1 MEKENDMT
9 ETETKSNILAAAEE
23 MFLQHGFS
31 KVTMEEI
38 AAALGISKKT
48 LYKFFPNK
56 KELLRELLTARQC
69 EFMDHLE
76 DIWKREDLD
85 FVGKFRSTLDFV
97 GERSSRMNRLQD
109 VQRIAPDI
117 WREIHD
123 FKKGKIFEKVRRLFE
138 AGFEAGA
145 FRSDIDKDIVIL
157 VYTNA
162 VESIVNPES
171 LSELPCTAGQ
181 AFEAISKIIFEGIL
195 TEEGRSRYIFHKAV
209 ADPVHSPLS

>member
-1 MEKENDMT
+1 MT
-9 ETETKSNILAAAEE
+9 EPETKSNILTAAEE
-23 MFLQHGFS
+23 MFLLHGYS

-38 AAALGISKKT
+38 AAGLGISKKT

-56 KELLRELLTARQC
+56 KELLRELMTKRQC
-69 EFMDHLE
+69 EFMDHIE
-76 DIWKREDLD
+76 VIWKREDLD
-85 FVGKFRSTLDFV
+85 FVGKFRNTLDFV
-97 GERSSRMNRLQD
+97 GERSSKMNKFQD
-109 VQRIAPDI
+109 VQKIAPEI

-138 AGFEAGA
+138 AGFETGI
-145 FRSDIDKDIVIL
+145 FRSDVERDIVIL

-162 VESIVNPES
+162 VESIVNPEA

-195 TEEGRSRYIFHKAV
+195 TEEGRSKYIFHKTHAIS
-209 ADPVHSPLS
+209 AQ

>member
-1 MEKENDMT
+1 MT
-9 ETETKSNILAAAEE
+9 ETETKTNILAAAEE
-23 MFLQHGFS
+23 MFMQHGYS

-38 AAALGISKKT
+38 AAGLSISKKT

-56 KELLRELLTARQC
+56 KELLKELLTERQC
-69 EFMDHLE
+69 EFMDHI
-76 DIWKREDLD
+76 DDMWKRQDLD
-85 FVGKFRSTLDFV
+85 FVGKFRNTLDFV

-117 WREIHD
+117 WKEIHD
-123 FKKGKIFEKVRRLFE
+123 FKKGTIFEKVRKLFE
-138 AGFEAGA
+138 AGFETGI

-171 LSELPCTAGQ
+171 LAELPCTAGQ

-195 TEEGRSRYIFHKAV
+195 TEEGRSKYIFHNPASAV
-209 ADPVHSPLS
+209 AQ

>member
-1 MEKENDMT
+1 MT
-9 ETETKSNILAAAEE
+9 DTDAKAKIFDSAED

-38 AAALGISKKT
+38 AAGMGISKKT
-48 LYKFFPNK
+48 LYKYFPNK
-56 KELLRELLTARQC
+56 RELLRELMSARQC
-69 EFMDHLE
+69 EFMDHIE
-76 DIWKREDLD
+76 TIWKREDLD
-85 FVGKFRSTLDFV
+85 FIGKFRETLDFV
-97 GERSSRMNRLQD
+97 GESSSRMNRMQD
-109 VQRIAPDI
+109 IQRSAPDI

-123 FKKGKIFEKVRRLFE
+123 FKRQKIFDKVRRLFE
-138 AGFEAGA
+138 AGFEDGV
-145 FRSDIDKDIVIL
+145 FRSDVDRDIVIL

-195 TEEGRSRYIFHKAV
+195 TEEGRSKYIFHNPASAV
-209 ADPVHSPLS
+209 EH